1 MKCSGTEF
9 TREEQRKIETWLTA
23 PKISTPLYFI
33 PSGKKPITGPTP
45 YYYGIFTKTE
55 WIPGGQGFQAVK
67 LTFRPTTA
75 YPFMKETIKIKLTG
89 QQITKKIT
97 VPTLDTDEC
106 FYPAITIK
114 GNKANLYIKNNSTG
128 DNTMSITGVA
138 NVSNLSVD
146 CKNCIIKNLDSN
158 KVFSFT

>member
-1 MKCSGTEF
+1 
-9 TREEQRKIETWLTA
+9 
-23 PKISTPLYFI
+23 
-33 PSGKKPITGPTP
+33 
-45 YYYGIFTKTE
+45 
-55 WIPGGQGFQAVK
+55 
-67 LTFRPTTA
+67 
-75 YPFMKETIKIKLTG
+75 MKETIKIKLTG

-146 CKNCIIKNLDSN
+146 CKNCIIKNLDNN
-158 KVFSFT
+158 KVFSFTQIGWSSPSNIVWLRLRQGSNDLRITGNGQATLVYEMPYKKVGGWFE